1 MVGSVSKRLSVIFLL
16 LRIEGEWLFL
26 APPPFA
32 NIRFFFGFPIYFER
46 KNTIIFITADYFV
59 FMCNN
64 WRVTK
69 VICFFC
75 FCLSSPSIF
84 PLNRNHGDFKR
95 SQKKGE
101 RLTKSRSPLFCWECV
116 EHCGGLSY
124 HNLAC
129 CTLTVVHDVFN
140 DIYAS
145 IGWTLSA
152 EGCTTDGE
160 VEALND

>member
-1 MVGSVSKRLSVIFLL
+1 MKKSPNYPEITLSVISK
-16 LRIEGEWLFL
+16 E
-26 APPPFA
+26 
-32 NIRFFFGFPIYFER
+32 
-46 KNTIIFITADYFV
+46 
-59 FMCNN
+59 
-64 WRVTK
+64 
-69 VICFFC
+69 
-75 FCLSSPSIF
+75 S
-84 PLNRNHGDFKR
+84 KR

-116 EHCGGLSY
+116 EHGGLSY

-152 EGCTTDGE
+152 ESCTTNGE

>member
-1 MVGSVSKRLSVIFLL
+1 MF
-16 LRIEGEWLFL
+16 
-26 APPPFA
+26 APHVPSHSD
-32 NIRFFFGFPIYFER
+32 FFHTSLIP
-46 KNTIIFITADYFV
+46 
-59 FMCNN
+59 
-64 WRVTK
+64 
-69 VICFFC
+69 
-75 FCLSSPSIF
+75 
-84 PLNRNHGDFKR
+84 R

-116 EHCGGLSY
+116 EHGGLSY

-152 EGCTTDGE
+152 ESCTTNGE

>member
-1 MVGSVSKRLSVIFLL
+1 MKEPWRFYDYALETQKRRGFALSAKKMGS
-16 LRIEGEWLFL
+16 
-26 APPPFA
+26 
-32 NIRFFFGFPIYFER
+32 GF
-46 KNTIIFITADYFV
+46 
-59 FMCNN
+59 
-64 WRVTK
+64 WW
-69 VICFFC
+69 
-75 FCLSSPSIF
+75 
-84 PLNRNHGDFKR
+84 
-95 SQKKGE
+95 
-101 RLTKSRSPLFCWECV
+101 SRSPLVCWECV

>member
-1 MVGSVSKRLSVIFLL
+1 MKKSPNYTEITLSVISKESK
-16 LRIEGEWLFL
+16 R
-26 APPPFA
+26 AQ
-32 NIRFFFGFPIYFER
+32 
-46 KNTIIFITADYFV
+46 KN
-59 FMCNN
+59 
-64 WRVTK
+64 
-69 VICFFC
+69 
-75 FCLSSPSIF
+75 
-84 PLNRNHGDFKR
+84 
-95 SQKKGE
+95 GE
-101 RLTKSRSPLFCWECV
+101 RRLVEPLPSLFCWECV

-152 EGCTTDGE
+152 ESCTTDGE